1 MIQRGF
7 CASQRSKLNQPKCGA
22 HAFRRFRLTWLRKN
36 DVPKDLERFWMGHE
50 GEEIGD
56 RYSKLK
62 QDVEFRQ
69 AVAKKIGLGFELPGK
84 NRVVGPNG
92 PKIEFQSV
100 QEMAASA

>member
-1 MIQRGF
+1 MRALCSCSGEQNRAFSARIAFWRG
-7 CASQRSKLNQPKCGA
+7 
-22 HAFRRFRLTWLRKN
+22 T
-36 DVPKDLERFWMGHE
+36 
-50 GEEIGD
+50 GD

-69 AVAKKIGLGFELPGK
+69 AVAKKTGLGFELPAK